1 MQNHVPCSCTMPR
14 TMHMHNRLL
23 PNPRIMLFPSN
34 RRTTCRRSPA
44 LKKPWPKKLW
54 VPTNETEIR
63 IRLSGGN
70 VESEETVA
78 TTRGGELWCGAGCQ
92 VGLRCPTSPRPI
104 AHRRSPP
111 SSPHFRPSARRSCP
125 PLPHSPRP
133 TPTVPVPALRPSS
146 SPRLPCLCPSPIH
159 ADLAQLHP
167 PPAPLT
173 PLVAACCSPPYCPV
187 YPAPLPI
194 PAAAPRIP
202 PIASLCPHLPLP
214 ATFPLPL
221 VSPSPLLPVG
231 SLPDRRPALPFPLP
245 QPWFAPSAAS
255 SIPR

>member
-1 MQNHVPCSCTMPR
+1 MQNHVPSSCTMPR

-23 PNPRIMLFPSN
+23 PNPRSMLFPSN

-63 IRLSGGN
+63 IRLSGGS

-125 PLPHSPRP
+125 PLPPSPRP

-194 PAAAPRIP
+194 PAAAPRRP
-202 PIASLCPHLPLP
+202 SLCPHLPLP
-214 ATFPLPL
+214 AIFPLPL